1 MSKLRNVE
9 ESFTT
14 VYLALR
20 VTFDANLFYT
30 FFFSYIYNKIVLI
43 LKKKL
48 SVEVDSTNMR
58 FKIVW
63 F

>member
-30 FFFSYIYNKIVLI
+30 FFFRIYNKIVLI